1 MEWSIIDLKPPNE
14 RTAACPS
21 LDGRSL
27 VKLEHAKNQKRQRKK
42 IVFGLQKIIM
52 LGENKPIVSK
62 VDLLPKFKENIITDF
77 ILKVSK
83 SQKHFFLKLHCQ
95 KSHLNF

>member
-1 MEWSIIDLKPPNE
+1 MPLWNGQSSIWNSLTQ

-42 IVFGLQKIIM
+42 IDFGLQKIIM
-52 LGENKPIVSK
+52 LVENKPIV
-62 VDLLPKFKENIITDF
+62 
-77 ILKVSK
+77 
-83 SQKHFFLKLHCQ
+83 QK
-95 KSHLNF
+95 

>member
-21 LDGRSL
+21 LDGRSR
-27 VKLEHAKNQKRQRKK
+27 VKLEHEKNQKRQREKK

-62 VDLLPKFKENIITDF
+62 VDKPKFKENIITDF

-83 SQKHFFLKLHCQ
+83 SQKHF
-95 KSHLNF
+95 